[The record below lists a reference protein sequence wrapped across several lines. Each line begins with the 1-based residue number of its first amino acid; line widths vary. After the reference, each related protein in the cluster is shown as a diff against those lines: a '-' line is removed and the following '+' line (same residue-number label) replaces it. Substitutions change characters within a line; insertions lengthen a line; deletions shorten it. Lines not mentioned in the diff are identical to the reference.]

1 MRVVVVDDAVLLREG
16 LVRILSDDGIDVVG
30 VGTDAEDAL
39 RLVAEHDPDLIILDV
54 RMPPSFTDE
63 GIAVARALRRSV
75 SSTAVLLL
83 SQHVHA
89 GGAMALFDHD
99 AAGLGYLLKDR
110 VIDIDDFLG
119 AVWTVSRGGCV
130 IDPLVVKALVTR
142 QDPISRLDELSPRE
156 VDVLELMAG
165 GLSNIAIAA
174 RLVLS
179 TRTVETHVNSVFL
192 KLQLQPTEDQ
202 NRRVRAVVT
211 YLTHRLDGP
220 HT

>member
-1 MRVVVVDDAVLLREG
+1 
-16 LVRILSDDGIDVVG
+16 
-30 VGTDAEDAL
+30 
-39 RLVAEHDPDLIILDV
+39 
-54 RMPPSFTDE
+54 
-63 GIAVARALRRSV
+63 
-75 SSTAVLLL
+75 
-83 SQHVHA
+83 
-89 GGAMALFDHD
+89 MALFDHD